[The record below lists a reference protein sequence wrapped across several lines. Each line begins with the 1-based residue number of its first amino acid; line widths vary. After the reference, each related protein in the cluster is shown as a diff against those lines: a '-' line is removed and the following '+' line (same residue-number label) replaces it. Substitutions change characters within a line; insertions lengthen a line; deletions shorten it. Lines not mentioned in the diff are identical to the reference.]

1 MVKFKTKTLTSVTKV
16 NKYITKKVPMIEVI
30 PITSGMAD
38 ATIAPKIIRRRR
50 NVNGIAI
57 ASAIFKSS

>member
-1 MVKFKTKTLTSVTKV
+1 M
-16 NKYITKKVPMIEVI
+16 MEVI

-57 ASAIFKSS
+57 ASAIFKSSWIRPLIAFAKTACPDM